1 MSHTLQIIGLAL
13 LAAGIAAPAP
23 GQPAAPPAPRPGAA
37 AAEPEP
43 GRAAV
48 IVEPA
53 PDSSAVRIA
62 RAANAEGRPVSV
74 EALRPPQ
81 AVAIA
86 SRGRGKGL
94 TSGFGYRVHPILG
107 GVRFHAGI
115 DIARPAGTRV
125 IASSDGRVVQ
135 AGWASGYG
143 LLVTIDHGRGLQTRY
158 AHLSSL
164 GVAPGQQVRRGDVL
178 GSVGS
183 TGRSTGPHLHYELR
197 LNGQPVS
204 PVPAS
209 SGH

>member
-1 MSHTLQIIGLAL
+1 MSHPLRILGLAL
-13 LAAGIAAPAP
+13 LAAGTAMPAT
-23 GQPAAPPAPRPGAA
+23 GQPAVPQASGPGSAV
-37 AAEPEP
+37 AEPGP

-48 IVEPA
+48 IIEPA
-53 PDSSAVRIA
+53 PGPSAVRIA
-62 RAANAEGRPVSV
+62 RAADAEGRPVSV

-86 SRGRGKGL
+86 SRGRGRGV
-94 TSGFGYRVHPILG
+94 TSGFGYRNHPILG
-107 GVRFHAGI
+107 GLRFHAGI

-197 LNGQPVS
+197 VNGQPVS

>member
-1 MSHTLQIIGLAL
+1 MPRFFRILGPAL
-13 LAAGIAAPAP
+13 LFAGAAMPAIGQAWPDAGGVAIETAP
-23 GQPAAPPAPRPGAA
+23 GR
-37 AAEPEP
+37 EVL
-43 GRAAV
+43 AV
-48 IVEPA
+48 ERA
-53 PDSSAVRIA
+53 PDPTALRIA
-62 RAANAEGRPVSV
+62 RAADAEGRPVSV
-74 EALRPPQ
+74 VALRPPQ

-86 SRGRGKGL
+86 SRGRGKGVS
-94 TSGFGYRVHPILG
+94 SGFGYRIHPILG
-107 GVRFHAGI
+107 NLRFHAGI

-164 GVAPGQQVRRGDVL
+164 GVIPGQQVRRGDVL

-204 PVPAS
+204 PVSPT

>member
-1 MSHTLQIIGLAL
+1 MSHALRILGLVL
-13 LAAGIAAPAP
+13 LVAGTAMPAE
-23 GQPAAPPAPRPGAA
+23 GQPTVPPEPLPGSAV
-37 AAEPEP
+37 AEPGP
-43 GRAAV
+43 GRGAV
-48 IVEPA
+48 IVESA
-53 PDSSAVRIA
+53 PGQSAVRIA
-62 RAANAEGRPVSV
+62 RAADAEGRPVSV

-86 SRGRGKGL
+86 SRGRARGV
-94 TSGFGYRVHPILG
+94 TSGFGYRNHPILG
-107 GVRFHAGI
+107 GIRFHAGI

-197 LNGQPVS
+197 VNGRPVS